1 MKDPTLTKPSLN
13 PFGHIVNGLTKL
25 WKYNP
30 LTAVLTFLSVIGSL
44 LLVAIL
50 AGIVAGLFFKNGPL
64 DSLLLSNLIGFAATL
79 LYLGLIVWVSLMV
92 AKLFLA
98 SVNDTKMSFGGLMK
112 AVTSR
117 LKTGYLTY
125 LLLVVAYVLLIFVST
140 ALSYLLKGSTPVLVV
155 TTVLFFSAV
164 LIAAFRIIYLD
175 YALIDTDVAPKVR
188 AALAKSSA
196 VWLRSVGATLLLL
209 VALIIFFVVL
219 MVTTGGFS
227 AYQEPSFGKIVTLI
241 ICQLLL
247 VLGGTAGLASIYQA
261 VTAPSR
267 IAAQTEPIAPIA
279 PTAA

>member
-1 MKDPTLTKPSLN
+1 MKDTTLAKPSLN

-25 WKYNP
+25 WKYNL

-64 DSLLLSNLIGFAATL
+64 DSLLLSYLIGFAATL
-79 LYLGLIVWVSLMV
+79 LYLGLFVWVSLMV

-112 AVTSR
+112 AVASR

-125 LLLVVAYVLLIFVST
+125 LLLAVAYVLLIFVST

-155 TTVLFFSAV
+155 TTVLIFSAV

-175 YALIDTDVAPKVR
+175 YALIDTDVEPKVR

-227 AYQEPSFGKIVTLI
+227 ASQEPSFGKIVTLI
-241 ICQLLL
+241 IGQLLL